1 MLCYDAWL
9 HDGPM
14 PANAETGAT
23 ERESGEKL
31 CSHDPGSAVSTTH
44 LTTIAHRLR
53 GASGVAI
60 SHYGEYCEDFILSG
74 DINDQRGEA
83 ASVTGCGQ
91 RRQAASLHQ
100 SGLSSGWLGLTLG
113 PIRSQNQNW
122 SIYRKPG
129 PDFIRH
135 ESFI

>member
-44 LTTIAHRLR
+44 LTTIGHRLR

-60 SHYGEYCEDFILSG
+60 RRYGEYCEDFIMSG
-74 DINDQRGEA
+74 DINESRGRGSQRDGVWTAE
-83 ASVTGCGQ
+83 TGRWSPPITAWDGMVRPDSRANQ
-91 RRQAASLHQ
+91 E
-100 SGLSSGWLGLTLG
+100 SGPEL
-113 PIRSQNQNW
+113 NW

-129 PDFIRH
+129 PALF
-135 ESFI
+135 